1 MRTFELTVFIDC
13 PKETVYDHLSQPLN
27 MIGLQPLLTEIDVLN
42 ERRASDGTVL
52 RPFYTVETFR
62 LLGLPVYRNR
72 IYSIMQLTQPKDE
85 LKFHVYSKPR
95 IEIVFTY
102 RFEQFNDG
110 RTRITQSVEFV
121 KLNKLLET
129 FVVEQAKQAQRALLS
144 NLKIRLE
151 KQ

>member
-1 MRTFELTVFIDC
+1 MRSFELTVFIDC

-27 MIGLQPLLTEIDVLN
+27 MIGLQPLLTEIDVLK
-42 ERRASDGTVL
+42 ERRNADGVLL

-72 IYSIMQLTQPKDE
+72 IYSVIHLTRPKDE

-102 RFEQFNDG
+102 RLEHFNDVG
-110 RTRITQSVEFV
+110 TKITQTVEFV

>member
-42 ERRASDGTVL
+42 ERRDANGTVL

-102 RFEQFNDG
+102 HFEQFNDG
-110 RTRITQSVEFV
+110 RTRITQSVEFI

>member
-1 MRTFELTVFIDC
+1 MRSFELTVFINC

-27 MIGLQPLLTEIDVLN
+27 MIGLQPLLTEIDVLK
-42 ERRASDGTVL
+42 ERRDTDGIVL

-72 IYSIMQLTQPKDE
+72 IYSVIHLTKPKDE

-102 RFEQFNDG
+102 RFEQFDDVG
-110 RTRITQSVEFV
+110 TKITQTVEFV
-121 KLNKLLET
+121 KLNRLLEK